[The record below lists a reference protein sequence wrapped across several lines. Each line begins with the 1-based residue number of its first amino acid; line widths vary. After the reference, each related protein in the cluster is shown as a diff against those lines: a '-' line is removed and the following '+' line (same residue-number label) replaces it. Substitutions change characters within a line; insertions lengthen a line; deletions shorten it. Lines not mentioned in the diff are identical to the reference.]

1 MKNVYSAQLTN
12 LKQIATDIE
21 AFCEANNVPAKERF
35 AINLAVDEM
44 FTNVVSYGYKM
55 DVSQKIEIQITAC
68 KNCIKIV
75 ISDCAPKF
83 DPIEQVSAPDITTDL
98 DNRRVGGLGVY
109 FAKKHMDEIFYE
121 YRDNKNIITMYKNLS
136 V

>member
-1 MKNVYSAQLTN
+1 MKNVYSAQLAN

-21 AFCEANNVPAKERF
+21 AFCEANSVPVKERF

-44 FTNVVSYGYKM
+44 FTNIVSYGYQM
-55 DVSQKIEIQITAC
+55 DTSQTVEIQITSC
-68 KNCIKIV
+68 ENCIKIV
-75 ISDCAPKF
+75 MSDSAPKF
-83 DPIEQVSAPDITTDL
+83 DPIEQVSEPDITADL
-98 DNRRVGGLGVY
+98 DNRRVGGLGIY

-121 YRDNKNIITMYKNLS
+121 YRDSKNVITMYKNFS